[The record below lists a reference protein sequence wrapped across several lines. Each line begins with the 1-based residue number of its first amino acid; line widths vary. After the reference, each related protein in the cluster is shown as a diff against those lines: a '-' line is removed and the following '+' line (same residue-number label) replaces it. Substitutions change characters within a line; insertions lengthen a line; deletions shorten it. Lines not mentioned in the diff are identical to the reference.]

1 MVNIPLF
8 TGFHTCQVVQDVF
21 HQQHSHKNM
30 FRNKLFHRI
39 RPSLNLSPDRC
50 LRTLAL
56 CQPSPPQKKFLRLF
70 KAQFLWWQLH
80 CPCTCKW
87 YFSFGGSTFFLWAT
101 ARCCVPSLFSESFS
115 HHGSNSKVSLE
126 EWLDAHGKPAI
137 SQDFQLDHPSEKP
150 FWNGISYSA
159 TLKQQELHHKTPLS
173 QNALVPK
180 RPCPTYCQNNGK
192 NKATGR
198 RRHGGLEEFLE
209 SKPGKISLQWV
220 TTKSLANV
228 PFFCC
233 DPYGKF

>member
-56 CQPSPPQKKFLRLF
+56 CQPSPPKKKFLRLF

-87 YFSFGGSTFFLWAT
+87 YFSFGGSTFFCEPQPGAVFHLCFPRVFHTTGVTLKSLWSSDWM
-101 ARCCVPSLFSESFS
+101 RMVSLQYHKTFSWIIQVRNLSEMAFLIRLPW
-115 HHGSNSKVSLE
+115 NSKNS
-126 EWLDAHGKPAI
+126 I
-137 SQDFQLDHPSEKP
+137 
-150 FWNGISYSA
+150 
-159 TLKQQELHHKTPLS
+159 T
-173 QNALVPK
+173 K
-180 RPCPTYCQNNGK
+180 RPCPKTAMSHLLSKQREKQSNGK
-192 NKATGR
+192 TPPR
-198 RRHGGLEEFLE
+198 RTRRIPWIEAGEDQPSMSYDQIIG
-209 SKPGKISLQWV
+209 
-220 TTKSLANV
+220 
-228 PFFCC
+228 
-233 DPYGKF
+233 